1 VKGPRTITLTITRD
15 ELATRLTDPR
25 LVLLEALPQRYYA
38 DGHLPGA
45 RWFPHD
51 RAKELAAIAAPRKG
65 DPIVVYCA
73 SATCQN
79 SHVAAKALADLGYT
93 DVRVYAGGKA
103 DWVDAGLPV
112 ET

>member
-1 VKGPRTITLTITRD
+1 MTIITRD
-15 ELATRLTDPR
+15 ELQARLSDPR
-25 LVLLEALPQRYYA
+25 LVLLEALPETYFRQ
-38 DGHLPGA
+38 GHLPGA

-51 RAKELAAIAAPRKG
+51 RARELAAAAAPRKD

-79 SHVAAKALADLGYT
+79 SHVAARALAAMGYQ

-103 DWVDAGLPV
+103 DWAEAGLPL
-112 ET
+112 ER

>member
-1 VKGPRTITLTITRD
+1 MQTINREQLSTLVSN
-15 ELATRLTDPR
+15 PS
-25 LVLLEALPQRYYA
+25 LVLLEALPRIYFD

-51 RAKELAAIAAPRKG
+51 RARELAATAAPRKG

-103 DWVDAGLPV
+103 DWADAGLPL
-112 ET
+112 ER